1 MMKMKGMNHAH
12 GGSGGMASMSHGGG
26 AHGAGTAKEIA
37 KGAVVSGTI
46 HTGRRL
52 VNRLYKHPWVLIGL
66 GFAAGYLVH
75 KHRKAIISST
85 NKVVGKG
92 KDFVLS
98 QKENLEDIV
107 AEHEEGKE
115 ES

>member
-1 MMKMKGMNHAH
+1 MMKMKGMKHSH
-12 GGSGGMASMSHGGG
+12 GAGSDMATMSHGS
-26 AHGAGTAKEIA
+26 AHGAAAKDIA
-37 KGAVVSGTI
+37 KGTVVSGTI
-46 HTGRRL
+46 HSGRRL
-52 VNRLYKHPWVLIGL
+52 VNRLYKNPWVLIGI

-85 NKVVGKG
+85 NRVVGKG
-92 KDFVLS
+92 KDFVLT

>member
-1 MMKMKGMNHAH
+1 MMKMKGMNHTR
-12 GGSGGMASMSHGGG
+12 GTG
-26 AHGAGTAKEIA
+26 AAKEIA

-75 KHRKAIISST
+75 KHRKAVISSA

-115 ES
+115 EP